1 MSTQKN
7 KKVLLKMILIGDSGV
22 GKSSLMNQFIEKTF
36 SAQYK
41 ATIGADFLTK
51 EVNVD
56 GTAVTLQIWDTAG
69 HEKFMSFGAAFYRGS
84 DCCLLVLDV
93 TSEQSFKSLDT
104 WKKEFLNGANVANPS
119 NFPFVVLVNK
129 MDEDQSKHA
138 VSISEVKQWCESNGS
153 IPCYETSAKTGA
165 QVDGAFLDVATK
177 VVQSMKT
184 EPTSGSTGSIN
195 IQTQESKSSSKGGCC

>member
-1 MSTQKN
+1 MSTKH

-36 SAQYK
+36 TAQYK

-51 EVNVD
+51 EVSIN

-93 TSEQSFKSLDT
+93 TNEQSFKSLDT
-104 WKKEFLNGANVANPS
+104 WKKEFLNGANVTNPKD
-119 NFPFVVLVNK
+119 FPFVVLINK
-129 MDEDQSKHA
+129 MDEDPSKHTVNVNA
-138 VSISEVKQWCESNGS
+138 VKQWCENNGA
-153 IPCYETSAKTGA
+153 IPYYETSAKTGLR
-165 QVDGAFLDVATK
+165 VDQAFLDVATK
-177 VVQSMKT
+177 VVQSMKEVT
-184 EPTSGSTGSIN
+184 TAPSGSIN
-195 IQTQESKSSSKGGCC
+195 IENTPPPKKESGCC